1 MQLKTIFTSIII
13 SVSAFCY
20 AQQTDTTAE
29 KMLIY
34 QLDNGGW
41 PKQLENKSVVNYA
54 APLTETL
61 MSQIKE
67 TTVQHATIDNKATSR
82 EINYLIAAYKKTNHT
97 AYLKAAEKGI
107 GYILSAQY
115 ANGGWPQYYP
125 NKALYR
131 SEITY
136 NDNAMVNVLNI
147 LQDIV
152 NGDNGFDQVAPSY
165 LPKAKKGVEKGL
177 ACILKTQVLQ
187 NGKLAIWA
195 AQYDKDTL
203 RPAKARAFEPA
214 SLSTSE
220 SVGIVR
226 FLMRFKNPSAEIKTA
241 IISAKNW
248 FEANQITGYK
258 FGGVVDSNTNIKNM
272 ALIKDSNGVA
282 WARFYDLTTN
292 KPIFGDRDNTV
303 KYKLEDLSN
312 ERRNGYAWYGNFA
325 QQLLEKEYP
334 KWLSAN
340 GIKTI

>member
-1 MQLKTIFTSIII
+1 MQLKTIFTSIMI
-13 SVSAFCY
+13 SVSVFCY

-82 EINYLIAAYKKTNHT
+82 EINYLVTAYKKTNNT

-152 NGDNGFDQVAPSY
+152 NGANGFDHVAPSY
-165 LPKAKKGVEKGL
+165 LPKARKAVEKGL
-177 ACILKTQVLQ
+177 DCILKTQVLQ
-187 NGKLAIWA
+187 NGKLTIWA

-226 FLMRFKNPSAEIKTA
+226 FLMRIKNPSAEIKTA
-241 IISAKNW
+241 IISAKDW
-248 FEANQITGYK
+248 FEANKITGFR
-258 FGGVVDSNTNIKNM
+258 FGGVVDSTTSIKKM
-272 ALIKDSNGVA
+272 ALVKDSTAVA
-282 WARFYDLTTN
+282 WARFYDLINN

-303 KYKLEDLSN
+303 KYKLEELSN

-325 QQLLEKEYP
+325 QQLIEKEYP
-334 KWLSAN
+334 KWLLAN

>member
-1 MQLKTIFTSIII
+1 MQLKTIFTSIML
-13 SVSAFCY
+13 SLPVFCY
-20 AQQTDTTAE
+20 AQQKDTTAE
-29 KMLIY
+29 KMLVY
-34 QLDNGGW
+34 QLGNGGW
-41 PKQLENKSVVNYA
+41 PKQLESKSVVNYA
-54 APLTETL
+54 APLTEVL

-82 EINYLIAAYKKTNHT
+82 EINYLVAAYKKTKNA

-107 GYILSAQY
+107 DYILSAQY
-115 ANGGWPQYYP
+115 SNGGWPQYYP

-136 NDNAMVNVLNI
+136 NDNAMVNVLEIMQNI
-147 LQDIV
+147 VTGTND
-152 NGDNGFDQVAPSY
+152 FDQVAPSY
-165 LPKAKKGVEKGL
+165 LPKAKKAVEKGL
-177 ACILKTQVLQ
+177 NCILKTQVLQ

-248 FEANQITGYK
+248 FEANKITGYK
-258 FGGVVDSNTNIKNM
+258 FGGVVDNTTNVKNM
-272 ALIKDSNGVA
+272 TLVKDSNAVA
-282 WARFYDLTTN
+282 WARFYDLTNN

-303 KYKLEDLSN
+303 KYKLEELSN

-325 QQLLEKEYP
+325 QQLIAKEYP
-334 KWLSAN
+334 KWCLAN